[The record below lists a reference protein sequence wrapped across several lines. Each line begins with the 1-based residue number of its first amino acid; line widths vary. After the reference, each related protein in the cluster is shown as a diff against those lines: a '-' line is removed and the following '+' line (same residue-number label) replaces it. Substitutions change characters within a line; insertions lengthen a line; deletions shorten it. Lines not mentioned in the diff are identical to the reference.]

1 MTFPR
6 ITVGTVVKLLVA
18 SLVVGAL
25 MAWLR
30 VTPDQV
36 VTWIV
41 DAAGGFF
48 DTALANINTALKYVL
63 LGAVIVVPIWLVWV
77 LWQSVS
83 RR

>member
-6 ITVGTVVKLLVA
+6 ITVGTVVKLLLA

-30 VTPDQV
+30 ITPDQV
-36 VTWIV
+36 VAWIV
-41 DAAGGFF
+41 DTMGGLF
-48 DTALANINTALKYVL
+48 DDVIANLNLAFKYVL
-63 LGAVIVVPIWLVWV
+63 LGAVIVVPIWLLWV
-77 LWQSVS
+77 LWQSLG